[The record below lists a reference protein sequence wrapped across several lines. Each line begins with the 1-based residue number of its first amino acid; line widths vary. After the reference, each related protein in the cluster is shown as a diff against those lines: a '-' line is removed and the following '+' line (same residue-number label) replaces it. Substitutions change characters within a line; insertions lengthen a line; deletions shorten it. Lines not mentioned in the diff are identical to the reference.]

1 MYNYMITELFA
12 PFNFPIDGPDAGPM
26 AIFKDLAPTYMK
38 ENFLKWCE
46 IGLAEVG
53 SSRALEHKVIMHFE
67 TEFIGLI
74 NAVYFVAAAMK
85 DDLADDQLYQNLE
98 QYINDY
104 YKKDVKERDTLLPP
118 VFCQVFFEGI
128 TRESAKSILW
138 LLMEVVIANIGKYD
152 YQCEPKV
159 VLNLYERYIA
169 VIDLGHELRTAM
181 EERNKSRNKKSGRKS
196 GRKKII

>member
-12 PFNFPIDGPDAGPM
+12 PFNFPVDGAEMGPM
-26 AIFKDLAPTYMK
+26 AIFKDLTPAYMK
-38 ENFLKWCE
+38 KSFLKWCE

-53 SSRALEHKVIMHFE
+53 SLRELEYKVIKHVE

-74 NAVYFVAAAMK
+74 NAVYFVAAAMR

-98 QYINDY
+98 HYIDDY

-138 LLMEVVIANIGKYD
+138 LLMEVVIANKGKYD

-169 VIDLGHELRTAM
+169 VVDLGHELRKAM
-181 EERNKSRNKKSGRKS
+181 EERNKSRNKKSGGKS
-196 GRKKII
+196 GRKIKL